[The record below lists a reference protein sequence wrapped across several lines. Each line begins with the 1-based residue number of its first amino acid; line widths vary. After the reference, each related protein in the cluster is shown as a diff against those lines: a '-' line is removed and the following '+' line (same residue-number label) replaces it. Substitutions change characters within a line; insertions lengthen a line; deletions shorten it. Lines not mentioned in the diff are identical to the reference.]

1 MRAVILY
8 ALGLA
13 SLLAAPGTLSAEP
26 KPLTGT
32 AAWYGEHYRG
42 KAMANG
48 QPFDPDK
55 LTAACWFYPM
65 GTRVRVSCASAGAS
79 PPRSVLV
86 TITDRGPAERL
97 VNQGRVID
105 LSHAAFRA
113 LAAPNIGVIQVTVEP
128 EGKVELAALPPQLP
142 QLAQP
147 PHKPLH
153 PRRELTQKTGF
164 R

>member
-1 MRAVILY
+1 MRPVILY

-13 SLLAAPGTLSAEP
+13 ALLAAPGALGAEP

-55 LTAACWFYPM
+55 LTAACWFYPL
-65 GTRVRVSCASAGAS
+65 GTRVRVSCASPGAS

-113 LAAPNIGVIQVTVEP
+113 LASPNIGVIQVTVEP
-128 EGKVELAALPPQLP
+128 EGKVELAALPTR
-142 QLAQP
+142 P
-147 PHKPLH
+147 PHKPVH
-153 PRRELTQKTGF
+153 PRREVTQKTGF